1 MGDRNSLDFRVTYH
15 GGSVSEPQN
24 EAWRTEVVG
33 DQGAPDAEYAVR
45 GWSFAT
51 GSACQEGRL
60 LVRIMC
66 GGLSTSSAFF
76 WRSFASFA
84 VIIQQQQ

>member
-60 LVRIMC
+60 LVRYC
-66 GGLSTSSAFF
+66 VVGFLLLQPSSG
-76 WRSFASFA
+76 
-84 VIIQQQQ
+84 VPLLVNIQQQ

>member
-33 DQGAPDAEYAVR
+33 DQGAPDAEYAVGVLPQVQR
-45 GWSFAT
+45 ARKDDSWS
-51 GSACQEGRL
+51 G
-60 LVRIMC
+60 
-66 GGLSTSSAFF
+66 
-76 WRSFASFA
+76 
-84 VIIQQQQ
+84 